1 MFIYLYFELNLW
13 SYDPASVEFLT
24 LIGYVNNNQKQPRFY
39 FYKLMYRIAAAVFP
53 WWGLLSNLFILFGV
67 MHRVR
72 QNGKVMKVFSFWYA
86 PCSQPIELHDS
97 LKSNVLKTHWGRRLQ
112 GDQRP
117 CNFWNT
123 CGFFFYSLGILG
135 IFRKI
140 VIILG
145 NFNFSISA
153 LSNSNQFTKNFVSWT
168 NPYSQLEYKL
178 VIGSGYF

>member
-123 CGFFFYSLGILG
+123 CGFFFFPVLEFLKKKKKLWSFLEIL
-135 IFRKI
+135 IFPSVHFLIRI
-140 VIILG
+140 
-145 NFNFSISA
+145 
-153 LSNSNQFTKNFVSWT
+153 NSRRTSFREPIHIPSW
-168 NPYSQLEYKL
+168 N
-178 VIGSGYF
+178 IN